1 MIYTDYRK
9 NDLYTTIKIMLE
21 DGYTVGEI
29 LEVIGSATDD
39 FFG

>member
-21 DGYTVGEI
+21 DGYIVGEI

-39 FFG
+39 FFD

>member
-39 FFG
+39 FFD